1 MNRSDLIDVLIKETD
16 LNSSD
21 AKKVVNIFFDSIKNA
36 LAQDQRVEVRGFGS
50 FTVKRYKGY
59 TGRNPKTGQKT
70 DVQDKKLPFFKAGKE
85 LKDKVDC

>member
-70 DVQDKKLPFFKAGKE
+70 DVPDKKLPFFKAGKE

>member
-21 AKKVVNIFFDSIKNA
+21 TKKVVNIFFDSIKNA

>member
-21 AKKVVNIFFDSIKNA
+21 AKKVINIFFDSIKDA

-59 TGRNPKTGQKT
+59 TGRNPKTGEKT
-70 DVQDKKLPFFKAGKE
+70 DVPGKKLPFFKAGKE